1 MAVCTYSTRG
11 RMPRSACPL
20 QLLVK
25 YSGVAL
31 TDHYEASGK
40 NALDRTGTA
49 LGYLWDFWVKNI
61 SGSPQYIKKA
71 PRRSIVGGGG
81 HPPGGRAFPTAWGL
95 QQLVM
100 ENHSAIRGLKISH
113 RGACRWA
120 VWQSAGGARPAVP
133 SRGQHVGRAVEER
146 EFCPVNL
153 DPNDCEP
160 PLLLPIQR
168 QTTSAWACVAPIAR
182 AEVCKTP
189 KCHKKCWTSIFQRL

>member
-1 MAVCTYSTRG
+1 
-11 RMPRSACPL
+11 MPRSACPL

-113 RGACRWA
+113 RGACALPVDCVAECRRGE
-120 VWQSAGGARPAVP
+120 AGRALSRPTRRSCGRGARVLPGQPGPQRLRSAFAAPDPA
-133 SRGQHVGRAVEER
+133 
-146 EFCPVNL
+146 
-153 DPNDCEP
+153 PNDERMGLRGSNC
-160 PLLLPIQR
+160 QG
-168 QTTSAWACVAPIAR
+168 
-182 AEVCKTP
+182 
-189 KCHKKCWTSIFQRL
+189 

>member
-1 MAVCTYSTRG
+1 
-11 RMPRSACPL
+11 MPRSACPL

-25 YSGVAL
+25 CSGVAL

-81 HPPGGRAFPTAWGL
+81 HPPGGRASPTAWGL

-113 RGACRWA
+113 QGACA
-120 VWQSAGGARPAVP
+120 LPLDCVARVQEGRGRPCP
-133 SRGQHVGRAVEER
+133 RGQHVGRAVEER

-153 DPNDCEP
+153 DPNDCDP
-160 PLLLPIQR
+160 PLLLPIRR
-168 QTTSAWACVAPIAR
+168 QTTSA
-182 AEVCKTP
+182 
-189 KCHKKCWTSIFQRL
+189 